1 MTRAFLSMAKEK
13 FRLRDQRVVSYGPCQ
28 TPTLWFC
35 VQRHKEIKNFQP
47 QQFFTVSVMLNFQV
61 ILICIGN
68 QENIFV
74 ARNTLG
80 QFNFTSFRNFEFTE
94 NVRNFLLSEISAL
107 VKAVKLKLWKSFLFW
122 FCKEDNF
129 KKKAVF

>member
-107 VKAVKLKLWKSFLFW
+107 VKAVKLKL
-122 FCKEDNF
+122 
-129 KKKAVF
+129 

>member
-94 NVRNFLLSEISAL
+94 NVRNFLLSEISVL
-107 VKAVKLKLWKSFLFW
+107 VKAVKLKLWKSFFW